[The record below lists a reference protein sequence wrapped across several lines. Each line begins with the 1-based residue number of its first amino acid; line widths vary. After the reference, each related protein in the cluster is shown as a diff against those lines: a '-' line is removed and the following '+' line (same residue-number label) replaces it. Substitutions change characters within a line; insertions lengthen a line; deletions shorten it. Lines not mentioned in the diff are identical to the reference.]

1 MMTEEYCKKA
11 SQEELIVLFN
21 ILSKDLVKKFKI
33 KEKSSLAQLNTK
45 VKNKKQMDSLYSKS
59 FNDHKTFYKTYED
72 LKIILKYVI

>member
-1 MMTEEYCKKA
+1 MTEKYCREA
-11 SQEELIVLFN
+11 SQEELITLFN

-59 FNDHKTFYKTYED
+59 FNDHKSFYKTHED
-72 LKIILKYVI
+72 LKVILKYII